1 MLARFLPWA
10 SLARLL
16 REERMKESGETRQLT
31 EDDQQA
37 FHALYLK
44 YHHRVYSTCLRMTK
58 NVSESEDL
66 AQEIFIRLFRTV
78 GSFRGESAFTT
89 WLHRVTVNH
98 VLMHFR
104 KRKLRPE
111 QTSDNAEW
119 LAYNSAQIQAP
130 MRMKIADR
138 ILLSE
143 VIAKL
148 PEGYRQ
154 AIILHEI
161 EGLEHREIA
170 QRRGRSVG
178 TSKSQLHKGRAMLRK
193 LISAQHQLV
202 KRQSATSPV

>member
-1 MLARFLPWA
+1 
-10 SLARLL
+10 
-16 REERMKESGETRQLT
+16 MKESGESRQLT

-44 YHHRVYSTCLRMTK
+44 YHHCVYSTCLRMTK

-66 AQEIFIRLFRTV
+66 AQDIFVRLFRTV
-78 GSFRGESAFTT
+78 GTFRGESAFTT

-104 KRKLRPE
+104 KRKLR
-111 QTSDNAEW
+111 AESMTDDEESV
-119 LAYNSAQIQAP
+119 AYKSAEIPAP
-130 MRMKIADR
+130 MRTKIVDR

-193 LISAQHQLV
+193 LISAQHPLV
-202 KRQSATSPV
+202 SGQSVTSPV

>member
-16 REERMKESGETRQLT
+16 KEERMKKSGEACQLT
-31 EDDQQA
+31 EGDQQA

-58 NVSESEDL
+58 NASESEDL
-66 AQEIFIRLFRTV
+66 AQDIFVRLFRTV
-78 GSFRGESAFTT
+78 GTFRGESAFTT

-104 KRKLRPE
+104 KRKLWPE
-111 QTSDNAEW
+111 QTCNNEEW
-119 LAYNSAQIQAP
+119 LAYKSAQIQAP
-130 MRMKIADR
+130 VRMKIVDR
-138 ILLSE
+138 ILLTE

-148 PEGYRQ
+148 PDGYRQ

-202 KRQSATSPV
+202 KSQSGTSPV

>member
-1 MLARFLPWA
+1 
-10 SLARLL
+10 
-16 REERMKESGETRQLT
+16 MKESGESRQLT
-31 EDDQQA
+31 EGDQQA

-44 YHHRVYSTCLRMTK
+44 YHPRVYSTCLRMTK

-66 AQEIFIRLFRTV
+66 AQDIFIRLFRTV
-78 GSFRGESAFTT
+78 GTFRGESAFTT

-111 QTSDNAEW
+111 ETSDNEES
-119 LAYNSAQIQAP
+119 LAYKSAQIQAP
-130 MRMKIADR
+130 MRMKIVDR

-143 VIAKL
+143 VMAKL

-161 EGLEHREIA
+161 EGLEHGEIA

-178 TSKSQLHKGRAMLRK
+178 TSKSQLYKGRLMLRK

-202 KRQSATSPV
+202 NRQSATSPV